1 MQRAQRK
8 LISFIGLGTRTAT
21 TLLYAYIRQ
30 HPEACVPETE
40 TKFFSEA
47 KKFAQ
52 GIEWYESHFESGKG
66 KSLCGELASDYLT
79 SAPAAGLIAKA
90 YPSAKLLAVI
100 ENPLLCVRVEY
111 VEAMRSDKITKH
123 TTLTNFLHQNPE
135 VLLRARFG
143 RQLVNYFSYYSVH
156 DFMAVLAED
165 ARNDQLTAIKNI
177 YEHLGLDAHFVPASL
192 KHLVP
197 EEEEEDKKSPGLI
210 KRTFGRLKKLIKNLF
225 KRWAQKI
232 NPPKVVAETAAAI
245 ALRIPLSPELET
257 YLKDYFRADVK
268 QLSALLHRDLNVE
281 WGI

>member
-8 LISFIGLGTRTAT
+8 LISFIGLGTRTAA
-21 TLLYAYIRQ
+21 TLLYGYIRE

-40 TKFFSEA
+40 TKFFSEV

-52 GIEWYESHFESGKG
+52 GIEWYESHFKTEEG

-79 SAPAAGLIAKA
+79 SAPAAALIAKA

-111 VEAMRSDKITKH
+111 VEAVRSGRITKH
-123 TTLTNFLHQNPE
+123 TTLANFLHQNPE

-156 DFMAVLAED
+156 DFQVILAED

-197 EEEEEDKKSPGLI
+197 EEEDEKSPGLI
-210 KRTFGRLKKLIKNLF
+210 KRTFRRLKKLIKTLF
-225 KRWAQKI
+225 KRLAQKI
-232 NPPKVVAETAAAI
+232 NPPKVVAETAVAI

-268 QLSALLHRDLNVE
+268 QLSALLHRDFSVE